1 MPLLSG
7 SAGISGM
14 TAWACYFGGVVGP
27 AAAAFGCAALGSP
40 VTLAEPLRRLTRWRV
55 PFRWYIAAILLP
67 FVLRGAGAILVALV
81 TQETWRIAF
90 RPTEAIARITVLM
103 LVLVPFEEIGWRGYL
118 LPLLQRRH
126 AWIGSSVIVAGIWSL
141 WHLPLAWASVG
152 YQRSDEPW
160 RYMAYFAVTMIP
172 VSCLLTWL
180 FNRTGESVPLASL
193 FHIAVNLADFI
204 LVLPAHRGEQVLL
217 ATSIV
222 SMLLV
227 AMLWWRGVTTSLLH
241 PPPSRGRPRGA

>member
-1 MPLLSG
+1 
-7 SAGISGM
+7 M
-14 TAWACYFGGVVGP
+14 TLYFGGVIGP
-27 AAAAFGCAALGSP
+27 AAAAFGCAALGSR
-40 VTLAEPLRRLTRWRV
+40 VTLAELLRRSTRWRV
-55 PFRWYIAAILLP
+55 PFRWYVVAILLP
-67 FVLRGAGAILVALV
+67 FVLHGAGASLVALL

-90 RPTEAIARITVLM
+90 RPAEAIAHTAILM
-103 LVLVPFEEIGWRGYL
+103 FLLVPFEEIGWRGYL

-126 AWIGSSVIVAGIWSL
+126 SFIGASVIVAGIWSL

-152 YQRSDEPW
+152 YQRSDQPW
-160 RYMAYFAVTMIP
+160 RYMAYFTVTIIP

-193 FHIAVNLADFI
+193 FHIAVNMADFV
-204 LVLPAHRGEQVLL
+204 LVLPAQRGEQVLV

-227 AMLWWRGVTTSLLH
+227 GVLWWRGVTTSPLR
-241 PPPSRGRPRGA
+241 PPP